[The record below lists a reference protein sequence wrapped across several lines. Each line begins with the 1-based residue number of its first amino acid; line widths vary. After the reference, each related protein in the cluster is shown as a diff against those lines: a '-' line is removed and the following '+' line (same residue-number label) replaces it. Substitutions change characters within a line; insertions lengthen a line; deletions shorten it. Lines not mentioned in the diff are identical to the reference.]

1 MRKVY
6 KKAEISISNIKSND
20 VITLSGLI
28 FGGDKGESQKESFSS
43 LFGSDK

>member
-1 MRKVY
+1 MKKVY
-6 KKAEISISNIKSND
+6 KKAELSIVSIKSND

-43 LFGSDK
+43 LFSSEQ

>member
-1 MRKVY
+1 MKKVY
-6 KKAEISISNIKSND
+6 EKAEISVISIKSND

>member
-1 MRKVY
+1 M
-6 KKAEISISNIKSND
+6 KKTYTTAEISIIEIRSDD

-43 LFGSDK
+43 LFGGN